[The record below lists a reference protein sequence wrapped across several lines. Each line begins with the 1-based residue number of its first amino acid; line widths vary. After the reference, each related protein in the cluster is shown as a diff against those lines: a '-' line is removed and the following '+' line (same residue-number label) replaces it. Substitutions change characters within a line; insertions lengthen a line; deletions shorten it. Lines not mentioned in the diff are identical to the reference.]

1 MVQCAEHLSNP
12 EPDTHSLG
20 LLVGMTQWEVIP
32 GPLELGWPS
41 VVSQTQRREPG
52 SRAMRRQA
60 AHPATIVHILLP
72 STVTPRRR
80 PEPQR
85 EDGVDQEEED
95 GAVSESLT
103 TDCRRDLLYE

>member
-1 MVQCAEHLSNP
+1 MGSHSWPLRAGVALSCLSNAK
-12 EPDTHSLG
+12 E
-20 LLVGMTQWEVIP
+20 
-32 GPLELGWPS
+32 
-41 VVSQTQRREPG
+41 
-52 SRAMRRQA
+52 RARVQGYEEA
-60 AHPATIVHILLP
+60 GCSSCTIVHILLP

>member
-1 MVQCAEHLSNP
+1 MGSHSWPLRAGVALSCLSNA
-12 EPDTHSLG
+12 E
-20 LLVGMTQWEVIP
+20 E
-32 GPLELGWPS
+32 
-41 VVSQTQRREPG
+41 
-52 SRAMRRQA
+52 RAMRRQA

-80 PEPQR
+80 PEPQW
-85 EDGVDQEEED
+85 EDGVDQEEEEED